1 MHGDGRGPR
10 YYLEAAHCSAE
21 IRVEVGNMT
30 TGWLKTEEQIVVYS
44 QENDCL
50 EVAEVV
56 YSMG

>member
-1 MHGDGRGPR
+1 M
-10 YYLEAAHCSAE
+10 HCSEE

-30 TGWLKTEEQIVVYS
+30 TGWLKTEEQTVVYS
-44 QENDCL
+44 HENDSL